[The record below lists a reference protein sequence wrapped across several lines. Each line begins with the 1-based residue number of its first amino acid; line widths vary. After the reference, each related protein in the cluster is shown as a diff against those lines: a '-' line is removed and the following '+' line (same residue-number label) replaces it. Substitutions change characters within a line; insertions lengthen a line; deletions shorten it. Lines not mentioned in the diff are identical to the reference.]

1 MFDVRQEVAM
11 IKVLWIAIAGLVI
24 SVQTVVGAET
34 SDQPKPEG
42 VALSHV
48 LERAAERLN
57 KNFIVDPRLN
67 SQVRLI
73 GIDPERLSYRELQA
87 VLEVHGFITV
97 EDGGLIKIV
106 PDANSRQTPTP
117 VVTDRNPNLG
127 DDEVITKT
135 LDVGSLE
142 ATQLVPILRPMLPQY
157 AHLVAHGQTNTLIVV
172 ARHANV
178 RTLEA
183 ILNELKK
190 RPSVGPTKTATA
202 KE

>member
-1 MFDVRQEVAM
+1 M
-11 IKVLWIAIAGLVI
+11 IKVLCIAIAGLVI
-24 SVQTVVGAET
+24 SVQSVVAAET
-34 SDQPKPEG
+34 SDQPRPEG
-42 VALSHV
+42 VPLSHV

-190 RPSVGPTKTATA
+190 RPSAGPTKTATA